1 MQGDINSVVDFVNR
15 VLEQS
20 GLDLRASVEPLGEA
34 VRVQVR
40 GGDRAVLLGHNAELL
55 DALEHLGNRM
65 LARVTGEEHHIVFDS
80 GSYRAQREKE
90 LQLMAEKAA
99 ERVRMTRKPFTFDP
113 MSPGE
118 RRIIH
123 LALAEDASVRSESQG
138 SGDHR
143 KVTIHPAK

>member
-1 MQGDINSVVDFVNR
+1 
-15 VLEQS
+15 
-20 GLDLRASVEPLGEA
+20 
-34 VRVQVR
+34 
-40 GGDRAVLLGHNAELL
+40 
-55 DALEHLGNRM
+55 
-65 LARVTGEEHHIVFDS
+65 
-80 GSYRAQREKE
+80 
-90 LQLMAEKAA
+90 
-99 ERVRMTRKPFTFDP
+99 

>member
-1 MQGDINSVVDFVNR
+1 MQGDINSVVDFINR

-20 GLDLRASVEPLGEA
+20 NLDLRASIEPLGEA

-55 DALEHLGNRM
+55 DALEHLGNRT
-65 LARVTGEEHHIVFDS
+65 LAHVTGEDHHVVFDS

-138 SGDHR
+138 SGDNR

>member
-65 LARVTGEEHHIVFDS
+65 LARVTGEEHHVVFDS

-99 ERVRMTRKPFTFDP
+99 DRVRPPRQPSVCDP
-113 MSPGE
+113 LS
-118 RRIIH
+118 
-123 LALAEDASVRSESQG
+123 A
-138 SGDHR
+138 
-143 KVTIHPAK
+143 